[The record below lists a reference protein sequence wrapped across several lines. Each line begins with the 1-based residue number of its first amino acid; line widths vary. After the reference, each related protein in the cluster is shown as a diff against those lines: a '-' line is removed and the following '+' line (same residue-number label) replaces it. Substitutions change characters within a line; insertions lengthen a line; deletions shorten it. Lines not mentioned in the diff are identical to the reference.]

1 NPSGQPSGTSDFG
14 PCLSLGNY
22 IRQLQL
28 RQFKPA
34 WPALTTVAF
43 VQHEVTRHT
52 VLPVLACGQIVMS
65 NEDDKDTRAPKARFG
80 GITRDLAGVLD
91 ETERT
96 AYRTVAANFPS
107 PDVIARM
114 IDPELPLRL
123 VKTKLGDR
131 IVSEASIKELE
142 AKGVLISVEPVRE

>member
-1 NPSGQPSGTSDFG
+1 
-14 PCLSLGNY
+14 
-22 IRQLQL
+22 
-28 RQFKPA
+28 
-34 WPALTTVAF
+34 
-43 VQHEVTRHT
+43 
-52 VLPVLACGQIVMS
+52 
-65 NEDDKDTRAPKARFG
+65 

-142 AKGVLISVEPVRE
+142 AKGVLISVEPVREAPAGLRHGHNIFDPDQAVQLKLCRATYNSRAELAAALQLPRQSLTEDWLAGRTKVAWVVE